1 MRHIFFLAPQSTSF
15 WIDGFISKNDF
26 VIVELDEKYIYEID
40 EILQMINGIAT
51 ETNDLK
57 I

>member
-26 VIVELDEKYIYEID
+26 VIVELDEKYIY
-40 EILQMINGIAT
+40 
-51 ETNDLK
+51 
-57 I
+57 